1 MGAMAST
8 PGSLACWCPGNA
20 AEFFSTCIAP
30 TVPPTLIS
38 LVSHQSLAKGNRINV
53 IGAIGVLAGMD
64 VLLADLGEGLMIRR
78 LGARNLARP
87 ARRPGYLT
95 AMFFLIA
102 RSLVFGI
109 A

>member
-1 MGAMAST
+1 M
-8 PGSLACWCPGNA
+8 
-20 AEFFSTCIAP
+20 
-30 TVPPTLIS
+30 
-38 LVSHQSLAKGNRINV
+38 

-109 A
+109 ALLLTGPSQATKSNPIVGRPWPCLSPRTVATTTREDSPGVLM